1 MPLSFPADPVPE
13 GSGVLSAFL
22 GGALGDAP
30 ALLALAL
37 GAVEGVVGPGV
48 ELLEGAPVGGGHG
61 GAHTAPPR
69 R

>member
-1 MPLSFPADPVPE
+1 MPLSSRTDLVRE
-13 GSGVLSAFL
+13 GSGILSAFV
-22 GGALGDAP
+22 GVAVEDAP
-30 ALLALAL
+30 AVLALAL